1 MTSATP
7 GGVRMP
13 AVFIGHG
20 NPMNAIER
28 NVYTQAWQDLGATLP
43 RPQAILSISAHWY
56 VPGGRVT
63 ANEHPPTIHDF
74 GGFPRTLYQVGYPA
88 PGFPKLAQRAAEL
101 LAPTSITLDNRWGLD
116 HGTWSVLVHLFPK
129 ANVPVVQLG
138 LDETLTA
145 AEHYELAGRLRV
157 LREEG
162 ILILGSGNVVHNLH
176 AYAWGGHPVEP
187 PEHYLPLLYV
197 LAQWQGGEPVTFP
210 VEGFDCGSVSM
221 LAVCIG

>member
-1 MTSATP
+1 MTSASH

-28 NVYTQAWQDLGATLP
+28 NVYTTAWQDLGATLP

-74 GGFPRTLYQVGYPA
+74 GGFPRPLYRADYPA
-88 PGFPKLAQRAAEL
+88 PGSPKLAQRAAEL

-129 ANVPVVQLG
+129 ADMPVVQLG

-145 AEHYELAGRLRV
+145 AEHYELAGRRRLTPDGFSVPLSSLAHLPAPAASPCLTSTAHSRTPSPPCGELRP
-157 LREEG
+157 G
-162 ILILGSGNVVHNLH
+162 
-176 AYAWGGHPVEP
+176 
-187 PEHYLPLLYV
+187 
-197 LAQWQGGEPVTFP
+197 AQP
-210 VEGFDCGSVSM
+210 S
-221 LAVCIG
+221 IG